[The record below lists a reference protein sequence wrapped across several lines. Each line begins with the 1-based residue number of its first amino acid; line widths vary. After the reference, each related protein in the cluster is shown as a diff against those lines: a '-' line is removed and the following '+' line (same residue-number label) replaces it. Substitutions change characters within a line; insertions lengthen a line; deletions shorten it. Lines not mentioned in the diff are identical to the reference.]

1 MLDHHRGMG
10 QGFGSVLDQVGFD
23 WIMVEPGSL
32 ARVFGLRDKTDTD
45 KPVRQLVDV
54 IVSVAALNILAFLI
68 LSKFDRVPELISE
81 NISLLV
87 WIIGTG
93 SAALLLL
100 LISLIRCLSLPKLPK
115 PVANADSKSTPHP
128 TPPHDSH

>member
-1 MLDHHRGMG
+1 MQPSQLDILPPEQAAILIRKKL
-10 QGFGSVLDQVGFD
+10 FWTS
-23 WIMVEPGSL
+23 SL
-32 ARVFGLRDKTDTD
+32 WTSGIIA
-45 KPVRQLVDV
+45 
-54 IVSVAALNILAFLI
+54 SVAALNILAFLI

-115 PVANADSKSTPHP
+115 PVANADKKSTPHP